1 VRPAFAGH
9 GLGDGTPG
17 GRQQDAGSLWRIGE
31 QSASGGGLRATRG
44 HTLSATRGPGHRS
57 SPAGSQS
64 GSSCFPCPFY
74 ASEMP
79 ACPGRTQ
86 VSATTRRPYSNP
98 ESHRPHGSSF
108 HAVNGDWI
116 ALDRVAA
123 AGHFGDDASHGSRW
137 TARHPTPVKSLR
149 LQHPPHHD
157 STRYTPST
165 STCRLDSARLRA
177 PRPWRPSAGAQLMAM
192 RPERLLAPQF
202 CGYHPLCPREYSP

>member
-1 VRPAFAGH
+1 MRPAFAGH

-74 ASEMP
+74 ASEMS

-86 VSATTRRPYSNP
+86 VSATTRRPYANP

-137 TARHPTPVKSLR
+137 TARRPTPVKS
-149 LQHPPHHD
+149 P
-157 STRYTPST
+157 PST
-165 STCRLDSARLRA
+165 GSA
-177 PRPWRPSAGAQLMAM
+177 PRALCVYSILPTTTPHNTHLQPRPADVILQGSERPGPGAHQLG
-192 RPERLLAPQF
+192 P
-202 CGYHPLCPREYSP
+202 S